1 MAFCTNCGA
10 KLEEG
15 SKFCGECGK
24 QVIGVEGAQATQQT
38 QYQQSYTQPQVN
50 KTKSKTPV
58 IIGIASVIVVIA
70 IICVAVIAGNS
81 NNRDNNK
88 VTHNTEKPM
97 EEPAE
102 KPTEK
107 TTESPTTEV
116 ATEKTT
122 TEIATEAKKADEYVP
137 DIINEIVSS
146 PDYVSSIAS
155 LGVLGDVNDDGVK
168 ELLLTYKANVPSVG
182 YCVIYSLMRI
192 DSDGGEI
199 ILRNTLYEEVG
210 GNSGYCGVTE
220 YNGKKYFTLV
230 QKIANG
236 SGYSEY
242 INLLPWDASGEKLT
256 NDGSYY
262 MECAVNIDAGRE
274 NGIFIWGD
282 QKISM
287 DEYDAIKNSMSW
299 IHQLDPNMGP
309 DPGYTASFDELL
321 SIGSY

>member
-1 MAFCTNCGA
+1 MAYCTNCGA
-10 KLEEG
+10 KLIEG

-24 QVIGVEGAQATQQT
+24 QV
-38 QYQQSYTQPQVN
+38 N
-50 KTKSKTPV
+50 KTKSKAPV
-58 IIGIASVIVVIA
+58 IIGIASAIVVIA

-81 NNRDNNK
+81 NDRDSNNNK
-88 VTHNTEKPM
+88 VTNNTEKPM
-97 EEPAE
+97 EEPTE
-102 KPTEK
+102 KPKEK
-107 TTESPTTEV
+107 TTESPDTEA
-116 ATEKTT
+116 ATEKPT

-155 LGVLGDVNDDGVK
+155 LGVYGDFNDDGVK

-199 ILRNTLYEEVG
+199 ILRDTLYDEVG

-220 YNGKKYFTLV
+220 YNGRKYFTLV
-230 QKIANG
+230 QEISTGA
-236 SGYSEY
+236 GYSEY
-242 INLLPWDASGEKLT
+242 INLLPWDNSGAKLT

-262 MECAVNIDAGRE
+262 MECTVNIDAGRE

-287 DEYDAIKNSMSW
+287 NEYDAIKDSMSW